1 MSAFAYDVT
10 TADFKEKVF
19 DVSMNTPVVVDFWA
33 EWCAPCKVLKPQLEK
48 LAEEYGG
55 NFILAKVNADE
66 NPELTG
72 HFGIRS
78 LPTVVAF
85 VNGQVVDGFTGAK
98 PEGEIRDFLARFVAP
113 AEPVES
119 IDLFEQAQAAHAA
132 GDITTAKA
140 LLQATLAEKP
150 ENTDASLYLAQI
162 HLDEGELDAA
172 EALLNDII
180 TAGTNPRADALLSRI
195 ALVRRSAGVDLGALQ
210 ARIDAEPESH
220 ALRLELADALAGQQD
235 WRGALEQLLLSV
247 KKDRSWNEEAARKAM
262 LKLFELLSADE
273 SQQGLVR
280 EFRTQLARTLN

>member
-1 MSAFAYDVT
+1 MSAYAHDVT

-33 EWCAPCKVLKPQLEK
+33 EWCAPCKALKPMLEK

-98 PEGEIRDFLARFVAP
+98 PEGEVRDFLARFVAP
-113 AEPVES
+113 AEPAES
-119 IDLFEQAQAAHAA
+119 ISLFEQAQAAHAA
-132 GDITTAKA
+132 GDMEASKQ
-140 LLQATLAEKP
+140 LLQATLAAEP
-150 ENTDASLYLAQI
+150 DNSDAALYLTQVY
-162 HLDEGELDAA
+162 LDEGELDAA
-172 EALLNDII
+172 ETLLNSVI
-180 TAGTNPRADALLSRI
+180 AAAANSRADALLARI
-195 ALVRRSAGVDLGALQ
+195 ALARRSAGIDLGALQ
-210 ARIDAEPESH
+210 ARIDAEPDNH
-220 ALRLELADALAGQQD
+220 ALRLELAEALAGQQN
-235 WRGALEQLLLSV
+235 WRGALEHLLLSV
-247 KKDRSWNEEAARKAM
+247 KKDRNWNEESARKAM
-262 LKLFELLSADE
+262 LKLFDLLSADE
-273 SQQGLVR
+273 SQQALVR

>member
-1 MSAFAYDVT
+1 MPAHAYDVT

-85 VNGQVVDGFTGAK
+85 VNGEVVDGFTGAK
-98 PEGEIRDFLARFVAP
+98 PESELRDFLARFVAP
-113 AEPVES
+113 AAAPES
-119 IDLFEQAQAAHAA
+119 VSLFEQAQAAHAA
-132 GDITTAKA
+132 GDKALARA
-140 LLQATLAEKP
+140 LLQATLAAEP
-150 ENTDASLYLAQI
+150 DNSDAALFLAHVCI
-162 HLDEGELDAA
+162 EDGELDVAEQMLNAVNAA
-172 EALLNDII
+172 GA
-180 TAGTNPRADALLSRI
+180 NPRADALLARI
-195 ALVRRSAGVDLGALQ
+195 ALARRSAGIDLGALQ
-210 ARIDAEPESH
+210 ARIKAEPDNH
-220 ALRLELADALAGQQD
+220 ALRLELADALAGKQD

-273 SQQGLVR
+273 SQNTLIR